1 MWLLPLATCCSWHT
15 WRQQAERSGMKQDPH
30 TSRFGFKWFGVEIC
44 CREEGEAGQVEKR
57 DKENPGAG
65 GSVDFITG
73 HLKRNDKQR
82 DSAVRLMTH
91 GHSSSIRAPHTICTT

>member
-1 MWLLPLATCCSWHT
+1 
-15 WRQQAERSGMKQDPH
+15 
-30 TSRFGFKWFGVEIC
+30 
-44 CREEGEAGQVEKR
+44 VEKR